1 MLLDSVTSQYT
12 PRDSGRGELMRK
24 GKVIA
29 LNDTQQPYC
38 VVWESAAEPEQKV
51 MECLSL
57 SKLIPLL
64 DSQPQRI
71 GQAIEGLQAKIAGI
85 AAAAPVEHTLP
96 RQSSVKKQSKE
107 SRKRSAEKDIP
118 DSKAPKSK
126 KQTKQPKPAQEAHK
140 TPDNS
145 PEAAGSSKSPKSST
159 PRASNG
165 KFTGSGSGPAW
176 PPFADQFKKKKK
188 RSLDMSSS
196 SNLSTPTQLSPDS
209 MERHDHQTLH
219 DAMKP
224 GAIRVMPMLSSHSDP
239 SPLAAYVGLS
249 SDNHFEFH
257 TGPNQQNTM
266 VTRANVSLYV
276 CCGGVCAIYLF

>member
-1 MLLDSVTSQYT
+1 MLIDSITSQRT
-12 PRDSGRGELMRK
+12 PLGVLMRT
-24 GKVIA
+24 GEVIA
-29 LNDTQQPYC
+29 FDDVQQAYC
-38 VVWESAAEPEQKV
+38 VLWKSAAEPEQNFTDY
-51 MECLSL
+51 LSL
-57 SKLIPLL
+57 SMLMPLV
-64 DSQPQRI
+64 DSKYQRI
-71 GQAIEGLQAKIAGI
+71 GQAIEGLQAKIAEN

-96 RQSSVKKQSKE
+96 RQSSVKKQSKN
-107 SRKRSAEKDIP
+107 SRKRNPEDIS
-118 DSKAPKSK
+118 DSKSPKSNK
-126 KQTKQPKPAQEAHK
+126 KPKQPKPAQEAHK

-145 PEAAGSSKSPKSST
+145 PKAAGSSKRPSIST

-176 PPFADQFKKKKK
+176 PPVADQLRKKQEQ
-188 RSLDMSSS
+188 SLDMPSS

-219 DAMKP
+219 DAMRP

-257 TGPNQQNTM
+257 TGPNQPNTM